1 MLKVKEVETRYGNV
15 VVLKEVSLSVKKK
28 SIICLIGSNG
38 AGKTTTLNTISGLI
52 RPFKGSIEFKGQRI
66 DLMEPHEVVKMGL
79 IQVPEGRRLF
89 PDMTVLENLE
99 IGAYRHHK
107 VPSKMIEKVFEVFG
121 VLEERVGQV
130 AGSLSG
136 GEQQMLAIGRALMAE
151 PELMMLDEPTLGLAP
166 MVVKIVFQTVE
177 QINEWGT
184 TIFLVEQNAKFALE
198 ISEHAYVMESGRIV
212 MEGGA
217 GELIND
223 DNVRKS
229 YLGI

>member
-1 MLKVKEVETRYGNV
+1 
-15 VVLKEVSLSVKKK
+15 
-28 SIICLIGSNG
+28 
-38 AGKTTTLNTISGLI
+38 
-52 RPFKGSIEFKGQRI
+52 
-66 DLMEPHEVVKMGL
+66 
-79 IQVPEGRRLF
+79 
-89 PDMTVLENLE
+89 
-99 IGAYRHHK
+99 
-107 VPSKMIEKVFEVFG
+107 
-121 VLEERVGQV
+121 
-130 AGSLSG
+130 
-136 GEQQMLAIGRALMAE
+136 
-151 PELMMLDEPTLGLAP
+151 MLDEPTLGLAP